1 MVALWCVS
9 ILALVF
15 AVVALAIAVDNS
27 KRISWV
33 IESFEKAISQNFK
46 FHEDVIEYTK
56 TQNGINDTAVKV
68 MKDLSERIN
77 TRK

>member
-9 ILALVF
+9 IVSLVF

-33 IESFEKAISQNFK
+33 IEAYEIAISQNFK
-46 FHEDVIEYTK
+46 FHEEVIEYTK
-56 TQNGINDTAVKV
+56 TQNGVNESVAKV